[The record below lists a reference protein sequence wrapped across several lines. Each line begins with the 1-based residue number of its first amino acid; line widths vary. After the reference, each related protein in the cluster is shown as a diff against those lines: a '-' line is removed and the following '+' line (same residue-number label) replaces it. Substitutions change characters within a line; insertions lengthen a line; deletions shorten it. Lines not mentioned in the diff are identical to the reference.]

1 MFNADEWRK
10 ILGSSIYGNVGNDP
24 RKAVATMARQLCS
37 DVIDDPESIEA
48 LMNCRLIPLSKN
60 PGVRPIGIGEVLRRI
75 IGRSIVSVLRSDVVS
90 SSGNLQLCG
99 GQRSGCEIAIHAA
112 VDLFSEDDTHGILQ
126 IDARNAFNSL
136 NRKVAVHNIK
146 ILCPELSSYITN
158 CYARPAR
165 LFVTGGKEIA
175 SSEGTTQGD
184 PVAMVMYAIS
194 ILPLLNM
201 LTYDLTSAKQM
212 AFADDFTGSMP

>member
-1 MFNADEWRK
+1 MCTIRFHVYYSFICDEAVIYEAAVNTKGAAGTSMLDADEWRK
-10 ILGSSIYGNVGNDP
+10 MIGSNVYGNVSNDL
-24 RKAVATMARQLCS
+24 RKEIAIMARLLCS
-37 DVIDDPESIEA
+37 ETISDPDSIEA

-75 IGRSIVSVLRSDVVS
+75 IGRSIVSVFRNDIVT

-112 VDLFSEDDTHGILQ
+112 VDLFSDDDTHGILQ

-146 ILCPELSSYITN
+146 IQKS
-158 CYARPAR
+158 
-165 LFVTGGKEIA
+165 
-175 SSEGTTQGD
+175 
-184 PVAMVMYAIS
+184 
-194 ILPLLNM
+194 
-201 LTYDLTSAKQM
+201 
-212 AFADDFTGSMP
+212 